1 MLIIL
6 WRVTLPL
13 ALLGGGE
20 LDALRVGAS
29 LCLLRKT
36 KIFILVAL
44 VLIGPLKG
52 LRRALRN
59 QSLNEHRG
67 CDVVIPASSAR

>member
-13 ALLGGGE
+13 ALLSGGE
-20 LDALRVGAS
+20 LDALRVGVS
-29 LCLLRKT
+29 LCLLRKS

-52 LRRALRN
+52 LRTHYAIK
-59 QSLNEHRG
+59 
-67 CDVVIPASSAR
+67 V